1 MAALQDGDPSS
12 SEQLGGSF
20 VLGAGLV
27 TRLAWVVGF
36 WRSRWGGY
44 VEVWAGAGMTGV
56 PSEAYISLLTVQSRP
71 MKVLLGWPE
80 SLAGRLGP
88 RTWRWAKQMTV
99 VGGRFT
105 RHRALLVGANTG
117 N

>member
-1 MAALQDGDPSS
+1 MAALQDEIHPRRNSWAG
-12 SEQLGGSF
+12 
-20 VLGAGLV
+20 VLCLALDLLLC
-27 TRLAWVVGF
+27 LAWVVGF
-36 WRSRWGGY
+36 WRSRWGCN
-44 VEVWAGAGMTGV
+44 VEIWAGAGMAGV